1 MAKMQSP
8 QPVARNVGNVDA
20 WELQVVGQH
29 GIPVL
34 QRIEQMKNQARR
46 QAGRN
51 EGRCYLLLLEERLLN
66 DLVVD
71 MASAYLDMERVA
83 GHIRTGKY
91 KVGQTETDLY
101 RAIVH

>member
-8 QPVARNVGNVDA
+8 QSARRIAVQADP
-20 WELQVVGQH
+20 WEVQAVGQH

-34 QRIEQMKNQARR
+34 ERIEQIKNQARR
-46 QAGRN
+46 LAGRN
-51 EGRCYLLLLEERLLN
+51 DGKCYLLLFEERLLN

-83 GHIRTGKY
+83 GQIRTGQY
-91 KVGQTETDLY
+91 KVGQTETALY

>member
-1 MAKMQSP
+1 MAKMQSA
-8 QPVARNVGNVDA
+8 QPRNPLAEVEP
-20 WELQVVGQH
+20 WELQAVGRH

-34 QRIEQMKNQARR
+34 HRIEQIKTQAKRL
-46 QAGRN
+46 AGRN
-51 EGRCYLLLLEERLLN
+51 DGRCYLLLLEERLLN

-83 GHIRTGKY
+83 RQIQAGRY
-91 KVGQTETDLY
+91 KVGETETDLY

>member
-1 MAKMQSP
+1 VAKMMSP
-8 QPVARNVGNVDA
+8 HLERSSAFQVESWEIQAVGR
-20 WELQVVGQH
+20 H

-34 QRIEQMKNQARR
+34 HRIEQMKTQAQRL
-46 QAGRN
+46 AGRN
-51 EGRCYLLLLEERLLN
+51 DDRCFLLLLEARLLN

-83 GHIRTGKY
+83 SHIQAGKY
-91 KVGQTETDLY
+91 RVGQTDTDLY